1 MLTEKMASTLTFL
14 LALALVLVFVL
25 SVITVLHD
33 CLVYRDLRRRLI
45 EEEKR
50 QAKDDENIKR
60 IDE

>member
-1 MLTEKMASTLTFL
+1 MASTLTFL
-14 LALALVLVFVL
+14 LELALVLVFGL

-33 CLVYRDLRRRLI
+33 YLVYRDLMRRLR

-50 QAKDDENIKR
+50 QEKDDENLKR